1 MVPVGAPRKSRRSSA
16 AEPRSERG
24 AVTIPAHSVGS
35 LRGCQGVA
43 SPTGTLP
50 GSDEPY
56 MPSCKPPS
64 STSPTPFQASRSP
77 LTAAPLHRA
86 SVGRS
91 LTETTVSGQPRSHSN
106 LPHPSPTARRP
117 PFFRL
122 TSVLEWTR
130 DHGLRGAIQGPRLQC
145 TAAAAVLAFLRA
157 SSMDSPTA
165 RATPMR
171 RSPRTSGFP
180 KRRISVPGVAR
191 ASSSPEYVT

>member
-1 MVPVGAPRKSRRSSA
+1 
-16 AEPRSERG
+16 
-24 AVTIPAHSVGS
+24 
-35 LRGCQGVA
+35 
-43 SPTGTLP
+43 
-50 GSDEPY
+50 

-122 TSVLEWTR
+122 TSVLEWTGSV
-130 DHGLRGAIQGPRLQC
+130 HPC
-145 TAAAAVLAFLRA
+145 C
-157 SSMDSPTA
+157 
-165 RATPMR
+165 R
-171 RSPRTSGFP
+171 RPRTAQAPYRRTGWEPMGTRQSSENMSPYTRGTQEWFGSLARDSEKRAPESNKGHRPCRFVPAHRTPSGWHVCA
-180 KRRISVPGVAR
+180 ISW
-191 ASSSPEYVT
+191 SSSTAGAGFGGRVCGS